1 MPWASLIPP
10 ACASLIQ
17 TVGIAGTVAFEQAV
31 AFEFAQIVTELVQP
45 VGMRGKLKRG
55 EDGLV
60 NLLAGRAADRV
71 TAMQKDLH
79 EPDDPRVME
88 SDAGIADRAD
98 GDGES
103 DPLQQGKVDVHVEAL
118 RLKVGKAVCD
128 GLKLFAHGVEVIQ
141 AFA

>member
-1 MPWASLIPP
+1 MKAGQRPEHVGVTHPAWRPKSPSRPSRRTRRWRRSRRRSASTRP
-10 ACASLIQ
+10 
-17 TVGIAGTVAFEQAV
+17 
-31 AFEFAQIVTELVQP
+31 
-45 VGMRGKLKRG
+45 R
-55 EDGLV
+55 V

-88 SDAGIADRAD
+88 PDAGIADRPD